1 MLKVM
6 PAKMQP
12 VDKTVVVRSFKFELQ
27 DHNPITKAPPVRG
40 RVELQRY
47 GQYLLL
53 RFEGFGEKTSED
65 GHGSPVLIEN
75 WGGKLRVI
83 AWSDI
88 NQEDPTHTIDL
99 SGAKED
105 GRQVWEEA
113 KP

>member
-12 VDKTVVVRSFKFELQ
+12 VDETMVDKSFEFELK
-27 DHNPITKAPPVRG
+27 DHSESKAEPVRG

-47 GQYLLL
+47 GQYLIL
-53 RFEGFGEKTSED
+53 RFEGFGDHSSED
-65 GHGSPVLIEN
+65 GYGAPVLVEN
-75 WGGKLRVI
+75 WGGKLRVV

-88 NQEDPTHTIDL
+88 NKEDPTHTIDL

-105 GRQVWEEA
+105 GRQTWEEA